1 MRNPAGAVLIAAAA
15 VLAAA
20 SGIILPAP
28 TRGLLP
34 LSVGAPELSAWLLVA
49 AVVVL
54 LVSTRLLRSWPGRLS
69 LIASAIAGVLATL
82 PLAQV
87 PRATRS
93 IDHQLGAAF
102 GADYADRVDPGA
114 RARWRVEAVSAR
126 ELFAAA
132 AQNSI
137 TPPTDLTIASPGNA
151 RLSVRI
157 YRPGMPGSPVVVQIY
172 GGAWQ
177 RGEPADDPTL
187 AGYLAAR
194 GYAVFAVDYRHA
206 PRWRWPMQLEDV
218 RSGLSWVREHAQ
230 EYGGDAA
237 RMAIVGRSSG
247 AHLALMAAYRALVPD
262 IRGVISLYGPTDLT
276 RGYRELPRP
285 DPIDVR
291 GTLEA
296 LTGGTPD
303 SLPQVYEKASPI
315 AYASSRQ
322 PPTLQIIGARD
333 HIVLPRFAASL
344 DGRLR
349 AAGNASIL
357 IELPWADHAFD
368 AVTFGPSAQLTRYAV
383 ERFLAV
389 TLHGR

>member
-1 MRNPAGAVLIAAAA
+1 MRHAAGVVLIASAV

-20 SGIILPAP
+20 SGIIAPAP

-49 AVVVL
+49 AVAVL
-54 LVSTRLLRSWPGRLS
+54 LVSTRLLGSWPGRLS
-69 LIASAIAGVLATL
+69 LIASASAGVLAAL

-93 IDHQLGAAF
+93 IEQQFGAAF
-102 GADYADRVDPGA
+102 GADYVERIDSDA

-126 ELFAAA
+126 DLFAAA
-132 AQNSI
+132 APDTA
-137 TPPTDLTIASPGNA
+137 TPPTDLTISSPGDA

-157 YRPGMPGSPVVVQIY
+157 YRPWMPGSPWWCRFMA
-172 GGAWQ
+172 G
-177 RGEPADDPTL
+177 RGSVACQPTTRRWL
-187 AGYLAAR
+187 AISRPG

-206 PRWRWPMQLEDV
+206 PRWRWPRQLEDV

-230 EYGGDAA
+230 EYGGDPA

-247 AHLALMAAYRALVPD
+247 AHLALMAGYSALVPD

-303 SLPQVYEKASPI
+303 SLPQVYEDASPI
-315 AYASSRQ
+315 TYASRRQ

-333 HIVLPRFAASL
+333 HVVLPRFAASL

-349 AAGNASIL
+349 AAGNVSIL

-368 AVTFGPSAQLTRYAV
+368 AVTFGPSAQLSRYAV

>member
-1 MRNPAGAVLIAAAA
+1 MRHTAGAVLIAAAV

-20 SGIILPAP
+20 SGIIVPAP
-28 TRGLLP
+28 TRSLLP
-34 LSVGAPELSAWLLVA
+34 LSVGAPELCAWLLVA

-54 LVSTRLLRSWPGRLS
+54 LVSTRLPRGWPGRLS
-69 LIASAIAGVLATL
+69 LIASAIAGVLAAG

-93 IDHQLGAAF
+93 IDQQFGAAF
-102 GADYADRVDPGA
+102 GADYGDRIDPDA

-126 ELFAAA
+126 DLFAAA
-132 AQNSI
+132 APDTA
-137 TPPTDLTIASPGNA
+137 TPPTDLTIAAPGDA

-157 YRPGMPGSPVVVQIY
+157 YRPWMPGSPVVVQIY

-177 RGEPADDPTL
+177 RGAPADDPAL

-206 PRWRWPMQLEDV
+206 PRWRWPRQLEDV

-230 EYGGDAA
+230 EYGGDPA

-247 AHLALMAAYRALVPD
+247 AHLALMAAYSALVPD

-303 SLPQVYEKASPI
+303 SLPQVYENASPI
-315 AYASSRQ
+315 TYASRRQ

-333 HIVLPRFAASL
+333 HVVLPRFAASL
-344 DGRLR
+344 DGQLR